1 MRKMNKIVEKVANVS
16 LNILIGIFAVIL
28 LVFFYSGF
36 QVKILKNDYANFFG
50 YSMFEVQTGSM
61 KS

>member
-1 MRKMNKIVEKVANVS
+1 MRKMNKVVEKVANVS

-36 QVKILKNDYANFFG
+36 QVKILKNDN
-50 YSMFEVQTGSM
+50 
-61 KS
+61 